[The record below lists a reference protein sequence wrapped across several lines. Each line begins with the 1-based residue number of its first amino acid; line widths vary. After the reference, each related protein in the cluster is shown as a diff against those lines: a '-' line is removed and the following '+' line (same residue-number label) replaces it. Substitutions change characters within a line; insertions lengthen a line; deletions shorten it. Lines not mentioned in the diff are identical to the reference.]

1 MKAKIITDSPELAT
15 RLRQVVTQSAV
26 SEIRLDVSEAALNSI
41 DPQMLLEAGGLLLF
55 GLSQIDAPRL
65 ECLRQVRATVGRD
78 ATVVVVAKT
87 TDNQAILSTIRAG
100 ATDFL
105 MDDEGLSKELGHLI
119 LRTRADGQARA
130 SKGQSTLV
138 LPTSSPRDS
147 AWVAANLAAA
157 LAKISPPCALIDLH
171 LSGGDMAM
179 LFRLTPR
186 HTIIDLMTQE
196 HSLDQIV
203 VEQALALHE
212 SQVRV
217 LAGPVTPVEEGALQ
231 STAVARVVD
240 MVRHSHSQVL
250 VSVEHARHGMPMLAS
265 GCCEQVLLAMH
276 LDVVS
281 LHRTKQ
287 LVDQLLR
294 QGVRREQLHVAAIG
308 LGQSGALSPT
318 DVGRVLQV
326 ADVHGI
332 PYDLESLVCSINL
345 GNPMVRE
352 FPKSKA
358 SQALL
363 RMAESMTLAKG
374 EQRSAS
380 RLASLGLKAKE
391 ALNLFSTAKM

>member
-15 RLRQVVTQSAV
+15 RLRQVLGQLPT
-26 SEIRLDVSEAALNSI
+26 SEARLDVSEAALNTI
-41 DPQMLLEAGGLLLF
+41 EPQMLLEAGGLLLF

-78 ATVVVVAKT
+78 ATVVVVAKAT
-87 TDNQAILSTIRAG
+87 ENQTILSTIRAG

-105 MDDEGLSKELGHLI
+105 MDDEGLPKELGHLI

-157 LAKISPPCALIDLH
+157 LAKTSPPCALIDLH

-179 LFRLTPR
+179 LYKLMPR
-186 HTIIDLMTQE
+186 HSVIDLMTQE

-203 VEQALALHE
+203 VEQALAIHE
-212 SQVRV
+212 SQVRL
-217 LAGPVTPVEEGALQ
+217 LAGPITPVEEGVLH
-231 STAVARVVD
+231 STAVARVID
-240 MVRHSHSQVL
+240 LVRHSHSQLL
-250 VSVEHARHGMPMLAS
+250 VSVESVRHALPLLAS
-265 GCCEQVLLAMH
+265 GCCEQVLIAMH

-294 QGVRREQLHVAAIG
+294 QGVRREQLQVAGIG
-308 LGQSGALSPT
+308 LGQSGALSPS

-326 ADVHGI
+326 ADVHGV

-345 GNPMVRE
+345 GNPFVLE
-352 FPKSKA
+352 FPKSKS
-358 SQALL
+358 SQALMRL
-363 RMAESMTLAKG
+363 AESMTLAKG
-374 EQRSAS
+374 EPRPVS